1 MVQAISE
8 AIISRA
14 RVPRQ
19 VVVGNN
25 MRQGIARQVMMLV
38 RPSRGVGNLIGKRRG
53 RENLGL
59 SAASKAHL

>member
-1 MVQAISE
+1 
-8 AIISRA
+8 
-14 RVPRQ
+14 
-19 VVVGNN
+19 